1 MFKKRKEY
9 EDWLTPATVEVVR
22 LETPSEHLARVDA
35 QARELRDAMKTKWLL
50 HPANRV
56 QRIDG
61 RSYSA
66 DAPKNVRPLPRK
78 QRAAA

>member
-22 LETPSEHLARVDA
+22 LETPSEHLARVHE
-35 QARELRDAMKTKWLL
+35 RFLERKLAMGSKHLL

-56 QRIDG
+56 QRLDG
-61 RSYSA
+61 KSFAKQSNN
-66 DAPKNVRPLPRK
+66 NVRPMRK
-78 QRAAA
+78 HKVAA

>member
-9 EDWLTPATVEVVR
+9 EDWLTPTTVEVVR
-22 LETPSEHLARVDA
+22 LETPAEHLSRMEA
-35 QARELRDAMKTKWLL
+35 QAREIRDAMGAKHLL

-61 RSYSA
+61 KSYSVT
-66 DAPKNVRPLPRK
+66 APKNVRPMRK
-78 QRAAA
+78 RVAA